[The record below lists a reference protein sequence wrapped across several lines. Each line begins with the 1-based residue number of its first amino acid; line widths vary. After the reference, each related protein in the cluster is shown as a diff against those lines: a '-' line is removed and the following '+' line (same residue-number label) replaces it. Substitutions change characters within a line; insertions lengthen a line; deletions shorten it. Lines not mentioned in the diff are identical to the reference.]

1 LIIYSITKTLTF
13 IQAIISLNI
22 FTHHSL
28 LTIILKIAYNQRIEY
43 LIKNENMDSTTVNI
57 SHDKTMKYHFN
68 LKNAL
73 DVFDLNQLLQQIVS
87 TRSSSNT
94 LELPPIHIEVMNY
107 DYYHQDAPIYPKLQN
122 IKECGRKWNVSMLLI
137 SVEDEINR
145 NS

>member
-1 LIIYSITKTLTF
+1 MK
-13 IQAIISLNI
+13 
-22 FTHHSL
+22 
-28 LTIILKIAYNQRIEY
+28 
-43 LIKNENMDSTTVNI
+43 NMDSTTLHLGNNKIV
-57 SHDKTMKYHFN
+57 KYHFN

-73 DVFDLNQLLQQIVS
+73 DAFDLNQLLQQIVS

-94 LELPPIHIEVMNY
+94 SELPPIHIEVMNY

-145 NS
+145 KVAELLFEKII